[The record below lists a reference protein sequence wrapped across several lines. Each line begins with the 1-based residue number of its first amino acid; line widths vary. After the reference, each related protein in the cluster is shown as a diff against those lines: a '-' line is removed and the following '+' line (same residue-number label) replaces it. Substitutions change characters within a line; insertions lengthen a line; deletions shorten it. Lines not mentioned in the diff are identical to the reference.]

1 VEKRQSFRLEKTMPI
16 KFDLPVRPA
25 DSKAGGPD
33 APGRSKTFEA
43 LSRNIGEGGIFIET
57 DLVQDEDIA
66 LNKDTILDLD
76 IGLLGQARGVRPRGR
91 VAWISKKS
99 RAPKKKRNGF
109 GVIFT
114 RIAEQEKKAVELFI
128 SKEKLAQSGVVE
140 KEIPFISREQKLT
153 DRQRRNLEIL
163 DNIRKHRL
171 ISRAEISKRTN
182 INIVTVSNY
191 IDSYLKKGLVFERG
205 LDISTGGRRPELVE
219 INPQYGYALGI
230 NLSGLKKDKTLIKA
244 LACDFTARILD
255 KSEREAQGSNI
266 EDSLDILKGLIAGIL
281 RSEQVAGEKIKGI
294 GIGISGIM
302 DKFSGTVRDIFSG
315 TTVANYL
322 TIKKA
327 LEDEFGLSVCIEN
340 ASACALFA
348 EKWVGISLEAKEAE
362 NILYIFSDDQCAIMI
377 KGELYTGV
385 SNSAGQLNF
394 VFPRS
399 AAAQNTV
406 SSGRELGAK
415 IAYLVNIFNP
425 QLVIIGGGLSHADD
439 SFLEAVRRT
448 VGRCSFRESASIVRI
463 IPAGLAQD
471 AAALG
476 AASLVIEAAL
486 ANI

>member
-1 VEKRQSFRLEKTMPI
+1 VEKRQSFRLEKTMTI
-16 KFDLPVRPA
+16 KFDLPEV
-25 DSKAGGPD
+25 
-33 APGRSKTFEA
+33 PGQSATFEA

-57 DLVQDEDIA
+57 DLVQDEHIA
-66 LNKDTILDLD
+66 LNKDTMLNLD
-76 IGLLGQARGVRPRGR
+76 IDLLGQMPGIKPRGR

-114 RIAEQEKKAVELFI
+114 RIADQEKKAVELFI

-153 DRQRRNLEIL
+153 DRQHRNLEIL

-230 NLSGLKKDKTLIKA
+230 NLGRLEKDRTLIQV
-244 LACDFTARILD
+244 LACDFTARVLN
-255 KSEREAQGSNI
+255 KAQKEVENSNI
-266 EDSLDILKGLIAGIL
+266 EESLDILKGLIAGIL
-281 RSEQVAGEKIKGI
+281 RSEQVEEEKIKGI

-302 DKFSGTVRDIFSG
+302 DKFSGTVRDVFSG

-327 LEDEFGLSVCIEN
+327 LEDDFGFSVCIEN
-340 ASACALFA
+340 AAACALFA
-348 EKWVGISLEAKEAE
+348 EKWVGISLEAKEAD
-362 NILYIFSDDQCAIMI
+362 NIIYIFSDSQCAIMI

-394 VFPRS
+394 VFPHS
-399 AAAQNTV
+399 FTEQNTV

-425 QLVIIGGGLSHADD
+425 QLVIIGGKLPQADD
-439 SFLEAVRRT
+439 TFLETVRRT
-448 VGRCSFRESASIVRI
+448 VSRCSFRESASIVRI
-463 IPAGLAQD
+463 IPAGLAED
-471 AAALG
+471 ATALG